1 MNYLYFVSVA
11 FLLIKSVVKY
21 CINEIHAPYDFISNY
36 YKFDTACYGVVSV
49 FKFTKQINKDKSS
62 NLSTNQNSKI
72 ANENLR

>member
-11 FLLIKSVVKY
+11 FLLLKSIVKN

-49 FKFTKQINKDKSS
+49 LNLLSKSIKIKVQI
-62 NLSTNQNSKI
+62 
-72 ANENLR
+72 